1 MCCSSFLFEDVHDH
15 GQDGNGLKQLEN
27 DRPTFSSSAVVQNL
41 RWFAL
46 DPFVNSLEVIRLVFH
61 ILGVF
66 CVRNLA
72 LQ

>member
-46 DPFVNSLEVIRLVFH
+46 DPCVNSLEVIRLVFH
-61 ILGVF
+61 MLVHF
-66 CVRNLA
+66 L
-72 LQ
+72 